1 MKVIFI
7 KDMEGKAKSR
17 ETKEVSDGYARNYL
31 IPRGFAVEVTEQN
44 LNRLKKEEEM
54 AEKKK
59 DKKISQAKDVRN
71 RLKDVSITIY
81 AKAGQDDKLFG
92 AITSEDI
99 VEAVAQQ
106 TGIELNK
113 YQVLLEQP
121 CKTLGIYKVPVKFIE
136 GVTGEIKIW
145 VVREK

>member
-1 MKVIFI
+1 MKVIFL
-7 KDMEGKAKSR
+7 KDFEGKAKSS
-17 ETKEVSDGYARNYL
+17 ETMEVSDGYARNYL
-31 IPRGFAVEVTEQN
+31 IPKGFAVELTEQN
-44 LNRLKKEEEM
+44 LNRLKKEAEM

-59 DKKISQAKDVRN
+59 NKKIVQAKDIRT
-71 RLKDVSITIY
+71 RLKDASITIY

-92 AITSEDI
+92 AITSEDV
-99 VEAVAQQ
+99 VEGVKQQ

-121 CKTLGIYKVPVKFIE
+121 CKALGIYKVPVKFIE